1 MNSWNLACLK
11 FGAIGATTS
20 FFWEIFGTFDA
31 ESSFRECK
39 YDLLSFGEAM
49 PEPGCGMFAA
59 VTFQN

>member
-1 MNSWNLACLK
+1 LK